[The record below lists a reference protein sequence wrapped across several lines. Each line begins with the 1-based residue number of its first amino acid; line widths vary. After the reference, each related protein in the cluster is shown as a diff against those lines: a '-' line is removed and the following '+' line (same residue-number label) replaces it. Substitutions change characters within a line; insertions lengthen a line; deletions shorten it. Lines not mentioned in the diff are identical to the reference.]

1 MSAIT
6 NPLDRRS
13 FLKTGIAGATGLV
26 IGFYLPGRREVLAA
40 GAAPAT
46 VPQVMNAFIQITP
59 DDRVTILI
67 NKSEMGQGVE
77 TSLAMLAA
85 EELGCDWKRIHT
97 EFAPAATVYF
107 DPAFGMQG
115 TGGSQSVHS
124 AWIPMREAGFTAR
137 TMLIAAAAQKWGV
150 DASECHAS
158 DGKVAHAAS
167 KRTATFGSLAEAAA
181 KIPPPQVKPQDLKDP
196 SMFTIV
202 GKPTKRVDTRKKVN
216 GTAGFGVDVRLPGM
230 LHASVEHCPVAW
242 GGSVVSFDATK
253 AKAIPGV
260 KDVVPIMSQSNPKKP
275 PVMTG
280 VAVVA
285 DNTWTAFQGRK
296 ALDIKWD
303 DGPNAAVTSAS
314 IRKSFEDV
322 MDKPGVVSRKEGDVE
337 AGAKAAATTVEAVYW
352 APYQAHSTMEPING
366 TADVRADGV
375 DLWVPTQF
383 QTPSQMT
390 GAGISGLK
398 PDQVKVHT
406 TYLGGGFGRR
416 GWSDFVAESAQLS
429 KAMGKPVQVT
439 WTRED
444 DTQHDYYRPASL
456 IKMSAG
462 LDAAGKPVTFKARVA
477 CDSIMSWF
485 FPGSITNGLDSSS
498 VEGVSDIAYDI
509 PNILV
514 DYHLMAGPIPMGF
527 WRSVGASQN
536 GFFSE
541 GFVDELAAA
550 AKKDPY
556 EFRRDLLAKKAR
568 HLGVLNLAAEKAGW
582 HTALPKGHYRG
593 IACLEAFSTYVA
605 EVVEIS
611 IDKDNAV
618 KVHRVVAAV
627 DCGRVINPE
636 SAEAQVSGA
645 IVYGITAALNTEITI
660 DKGRVMQANFDTVP
674 PLRMNECPKIE
685 VHFVPSEETPTGLGE
700 PAVPPVAPAI
710 ANAIF
715 AATGK
720 RLRRMPFKPED
731 IA

>member
-40 GAAPAT
+40 ASATPA
-46 VPQVMNAFIQITP
+46 VLNAWVHITP
-59 DDRVTILI
+59 DDKVTILI
-67 NKSEMGQGVE
+67 SKSEMGQGVE

-85 EELGCDWKRIHT
+85 EELECDWKRIHT
-97 EFAPAATVYF
+97 EFAPADKVYY

-115 TGGSQSVHS
+115 IHS
-124 AWIPMREAGFTAR
+124 CWEPMRKAGATAR
-137 TMLIAAAAQKWGV
+137 EMLIGAAAQKWGV
-150 DASECHAS
+150 DASECRAENGAIVHSAT
-158 DGKVAHAAS
+158 
-167 KRTATFGSLAEAAA
+167 KRRATFGSLAVAAA
-181 KIPPPQVKPQDLKDP
+181 QIPQPKDVKLKDP
-196 SMFTIV
+196 SQFTIV
-202 GKPTKRVDTRKKVN
+202 GKPTKRLDTPKKVN
-216 GTAGFGVDVRLPGM
+216 GTAEFGIDVRRPGM
-230 LHASVEHCPVAW
+230 LHASVEHCPVF
-242 GGSVVSFDATK
+242 GGKVASFDATK

-260 KDVVPIMSQSNPKKP
+260 KDVIQIP
-275 PVMTG
+275 TG

-303 DGPNAAVTSAS
+303 EGPNAAVSSAT
-314 IRKSFEDV
+314 IRKSFEDACETS
-322 MDKPGVVSRKEGDVE
+322 GVVSRKEGD
-337 AGAKAAATTVEAVYW
+337 AAAGLASAAQKLEAVYE
-352 APYQAHSTMEPING
+352 APYQAHATMEPMNG

-383 QTPSQMT
+383 QTPSQGMA
-390 GAGISGLK
+390 AGIAGVK
-398 PDQVKVHT
+398 PDDVKVHT

-416 GWSDFVAESAQLS
+416 GWSDFVAESTIIS
-429 KAMGKPVQVT
+429 KAMGAPVQVT

-444 DTQHDYYRPASL
+444 DTQHDYYRPASY

-462 LDAAGKPVTFKARVA
+462 LDANGKPTAFTARVA

-485 FPGSITNGLDSSS
+485 FPGSIKNGLDSSS

-556 EFRRDLLAKKAR
+556 EYRRDLLAKQPR
-568 HLGVLNLAAEKAGW
+568 LLGVLNLAAQKAGW
-582 HTALPKGHYRG
+582 GTPLPKGRFRG
-593 IACLEAFSTYVA
+593 IACLEAFSTYAA

-611 IDKDNAV
+611 IDKDGTVN
-618 KVHRVVAAV
+618 VHRVVAAM
-627 DCGRVINPE
+627 DCGRVINPDT
-636 SAEAQVSGA
+636 AEGQVSGA
-645 IVYGITAALNTEITI
+645 IVYGITAALKTEITI
-660 DKGRVMQANFDTVP
+660 DRGRVVQTNFDTNP
-674 PLRMNECPKIE
+674 MLRMNEVPKIE
-685 VHFVPSEETPTGLGE
+685 VYFVPSEETPTGLGE

-720 RLRRMPFKPED
+720 RLRRLPFKPED
-731 IA
+731 LA

>member
-40 GAAPAT
+40 ASATPA
-46 VPQVMNAFIQITP
+46 VLNAWVHITP
-59 DDRVTILI
+59 DDKVTILI
-67 NKSEMGQGVE
+67 SKSEMGQGVE

-85 EELGCDWKRIHT
+85 EELECDWKRIHT
-97 EFAPAATVYF
+97 EFAPADKVYY

-115 TGGSQSVHS
+115 TGGSQSIHS
-124 AWIPMREAGFTAR
+124 CWEPMRKAGATAR
-137 TMLIAAAAQKWGV
+137 EMLIGAAAQKWGV
-150 DASECHAS
+150 DASECRAENGAIVHSAT
-158 DGKVAHAAS
+158 
-167 KRTATFGSLAEAAA
+167 KRRATFGSLAVAAA
-181 KIPPPQVKPQDLKDP
+181 QIPQPKDVKLKDP
-196 SMFTIV
+196 SQFTIV
-202 GKPTKRVDTRKKVN
+202 GKPTKRLDTPKKVN
-216 GTAGFGVDVRLPGM
+216 GTAEFGIDVRRPGM
-230 LHASVEHCPVAW
+230 LHASVEHCPVF
-242 GGSVVSFDATK
+242 GGKVASFDATK

-260 KDVVPIMSQSNPKKP
+260 KDVIQIP
-275 PVMTG
+275 TG

-303 DGPNAAVTSAS
+303 EGPNAAVSSAT
-314 IRKSFEDV
+314 IRKSFEDACETS
-322 MDKPGVVSRKEGDVE
+322 GVVSRKEGD
-337 AGAKAAATTVEAVYW
+337 AAAGLASAAQKLEAVYE
-352 APYQAHSTMEPING
+352 AAYQAHATMEPMNG

-383 QTPSQMT
+383 QTPSQGMA
-390 GAGISGLK
+390 AGIAGVK
-398 PDQVKVHT
+398 PDDVKVHT

-416 GWSDFVAESAQLS
+416 GWSDFVAESTIIS
-429 KAMGKPVQVT
+429 KAMGAPVQVT

-444 DTQHDYYRPASL
+444 DTQHDYYRPASY

-462 LDAAGKPVTFKARVA
+462 LDANGKPTAFTARVA

-485 FPGSITNGLDSSS
+485 FPGSIKNGLDSSS

-556 EFRRDLLAKKAR
+556 EYRRDLLAKQPR
-568 HLGVLNLAAEKAGW
+568 LLGVLNLAAQKAGW
-582 HTALPKGHYRG
+582 GTPLPKGRFRG
-593 IACLEAFSTYVA
+593 IACLEAFSTYAA

-611 IDKDNAV
+611 IDKDGTVN
-618 KVHRVVAAV
+618 VHRVVAAM
-627 DCGRVINPE
+627 DCGRVINPDT
-636 SAEAQVSGA
+636 AEGQVSGA
-645 IVYGITAALNTEITI
+645 IVYGITAALKTEITI
-660 DKGRVMQANFDTVP
+660 DRGRVVQTNFDTNP
-674 PLRMNECPKIE
+674 MLRMNEVPKIE
-685 VHFVPSEETPTGLGE
+685 VYFVPSEETPTGLGE

-720 RLRRMPFKPED
+720 RLRRLPFKPED
-731 IA
+731 LA

>member
-13 FLKTGIAGATGLV
+13 LLKTGIAGATGLV

-40 GAAPAT
+40 ASTATPA
-46 VPQVMNAFIQITP
+46 VLNAFIQITP
-59 DDRVTILI
+59 DDKVTILI

-115 TGGSQSVHS
+115 TGGSQSIHS
-124 AWIPMREAGFTAR
+124 AWIPMRQAGFTAR

-150 DASECHAS
+150 DASECHAA
-158 DGKVAHAAS
+158 DGKVVHAAS

-202 GKPTKRVDTRKKVN
+202 GKPTKRVDTPKKVN
-216 GTAGFGVDVRLPGM
+216 GTAEFGIDVRLPGM
-230 LHASVEHCPVAW
+230 LHASVEHCPVF
-242 GGSVVSFDATK
+242 GGKVASFDATK

-260 KDVVPIMSQSNPKKP
+260 KDVIQIP
-275 PVMTG
+275 TG
-280 VAVVA
+280 IAVVA

-303 DGPNAAVTSAS
+303 EGPNAAVSSAS
-314 IRKSFEDV
+314 IRKSFEDACQT
-322 MDKPGVVSRKEGDVE
+322 PGVVSRKEGD
-337 AGAKAAATTVEAVYW
+337 AAAGLASAVQRIEAVYD
-352 APYQAHSTMEPING
+352 APYQAHCTMEPMNG

-383 QTPSQMT
+383 QTPSQGT
-390 GAGISGLK
+390 AAGISGLK
-398 PDQVKVHT
+398 PDAVKVHT

-416 GWSDFVAESAQLS
+416 GWSDFVAESTIVS
-429 KAMGKPVQVT
+429 KAMGVPVQVT
-439 WTRED
+439 WSRED
-444 DTQHDYYRPASL
+444 DMQHDYYRPASY

-462 LDAAGKPVTFKARVA
+462 LDANGKPTAFTARVA
-477 CDSIMSWF
+477 CDSISRWF
-485 FPGSITNGLDSSS
+485 FGADAVKDGKDPNS

-514 DYHLMAGPIPMGF
+514 DYHLVAGPIPMGF

-541 GFVDELAAA
+541 SFADELAAA

-556 EFRRDLLAKKAR
+556 EFRRDLLSKKPR
-568 HLGVLNLAAEKAGW
+568 NLGVLNLAAEKAGW
-582 HTALPKGHYRG
+582 GTPLPKGRFRG
-593 IACLEAFSTYVA
+593 IACLEAFSTYAA

-611 IDKDNAV
+611 IDKDGTVN
-618 KVHRVVAAV
+618 VHRVVCAM
-627 DCGRVINPE
+627 DCGRVINPS
-636 SAEAQVSGA
+636 SAEAQVTGA
-645 IVYGITAALNTEITI
+645 VVYGITAALKTEITI
-660 DKGRVMQANFDTVP
+660 DRGRVVQTNFADNP
-674 PLRMNECPKIE
+674 MLRMNELPKIE

-720 RLRRMPFKPED
+720 RIRHMPIEPED
-731 IA
+731 IV

>member
-40 GAAPAT
+40 ASATPA
-46 VPQVMNAFIQITP
+46 VLNAWVQITP
-59 DDRVTILI
+59 DDKVTILI
-67 NKSEMGQGVE
+67 SKSEMGQGVE

-85 EELGCDWKRIHT
+85 EELECDWKRIHT
-97 EFAPAATVYF
+97 EFAPADKVYY

-115 TGGSQSVHS
+115 TGGSQSIHS
-124 AWIPMREAGFTAR
+124 CWEPMRKAGATAR
-137 TMLIAAAAQKWGV
+137 EMLIGAAALKWGV
-150 DASECHAS
+150 DASECR
-158 DGKVAHAAS
+158 AANGAIVHGAT
-167 KRTATFGSLAEAAA
+167 KRRATFGSLAEAAA
-181 KIPPPQVKPQDLKDP
+181 QLPQPKEVKLKDP
-196 SMFTIV
+196 SQFTIV
-202 GKPTKRVDTRKKVN
+202 GKPTKRLDTPKKVN
-216 GTAGFGVDVRLPGM
+216 GTAGFGIDVRRPGM
-230 LHASVEHCPVAW
+230 LHASVEHCPVF
-242 GGSVVSFDATK
+242 GGKVASFDATK

-260 KDVVPIMSQSNPKKP
+260 KDVIQIP
-275 PVMTG
+275 TG

-296 ALDIKWD
+296 SLDIKWD
-303 DGPNAAVTSAS
+303 EGPNAAVTSAS
-314 IRKSFEDV
+314 IRKSFQDACET
-322 MDKPGVVSRKEGDVE
+322 PGVVSRKEGD
-337 AGAKAAATTVEAVYW
+337 AAAGLASAAQKLEAVYE
-352 APYQAHSTMEPING
+352 APYQAHATMEPMNG

-383 QTPSQMT
+383 QTPSQ
-390 GAGISGLK
+390 GIAAGISGLK
-398 PDQVKVHT
+398 PEQVKVHT

-416 GWSDFVAESAQLS
+416 GWSDFVAESTIIS
-429 KAMGKPVQVT
+429 KAMGAPVQVT

-444 DTQHDYYRPASL
+444 DTQHDYYRPASY

-462 LDAAGKPVTFKARVA
+462 LDANGKPTAFTARVA

-514 DYHLMAGPIPMGF
+514 DYHLMKGPIPMGF

-541 GFVDELAAA
+541 GFVDELAIA

-556 EFRRDLLAKKAR
+556 EYRRDLLAKHPR

-582 HTALPKGHYRG
+582 GTPLPKGRFRG
-593 IACLEAFSTYVA
+593 IACLEAFSTYAA

-611 IDKDNAV
+611 IDKDGTVN
-618 KVHRVVAAV
+618 VHRVVAAV
-627 DCGRVINPE
+627 DCGRVINPDT
-636 SAEAQVSGA
+636 AEAQVSGA
-645 IVYGITAALNTEITI
+645 IVYGITAALKTEITI
-660 DKGRVMQANFDTVP
+660 DRGRVVQTNFDTNP
-674 PLRMNECPKIE
+674 MLRMNEVPKIE
-685 VHFVPSEETPTGLGE
+685 VHFVPNEETPTGLGE

-710 ANAIF
+710 GNAIF

-720 RLRRMPFKPED
+720 RLRRLPFKPED
-731 IA
+731 LA

>member
-40 GAAPAT
+40 APADS
-46 VPQVMNAFIQITP
+46 PQIMNAFIQITP
-59 DDRVTILI
+59 DDKVTILI
-67 NKSEMGQGVE
+67 SKSEMGQGVE

-115 TGGSQSVHS
+115 TGGSQSIHS
-124 AWIPMREAGFTAR
+124 GWTPMRQAGAAAR
-137 TMLIAAAAQKWGV
+137 TMLISAAAQQWSV
-150 DASECHAS
+150 DASECHAEN
-158 DGKVAHAAS
+158 GKIVHAAS
-167 KRTATFGSLAEAAA
+167 KRSATFGSLAEAAA
-181 KIPPPQVKPQDLKDP
+181 KVPPPKEVKLKDP
-196 SMFTIV
+196 SQFIIV
-202 GKPTKRVDTRKKVN
+202 GKATKRVDTPKKVN

-230 LHASVEHCPVAW
+230 LHASVEHCPVF
-242 GGSVVSFDATK
+242 GGTVVSFDGAK

-260 KDVVPIMSQSNPKKP
+260 KDVVPIMSVKDPKKP

-303 DGPNAAVTSAS
+303 EGPGANANTAD

-322 MDKPGVVSRKEGDVE
+322 MDKPGVVSRKEGDAD
-337 AGAKAAATTVEAVYW
+337 AGSKAAATTVEAVYW
-352 APYQAHSTMEPING
+352 APYQAHSTMEPMSG

-383 QTPSQMT
+383 QTPSQGV
-390 GAGISGLK
+390 GAAVSGLK

-416 GWSDFVAESAQLS
+416 GWSDFVTESAQLS

-462 LDAAGKPVTFKARVA
+462 LDSAGKPTAFKARVA

-498 VEGVSDIAYDI
+498 VEGVSDIAYGI

-514 DYHLMAGPIPMGF
+514 DYHLMAGPVPMGF

-541 GFVDELAAA
+541 SFVDELAAA

-556 EFRRDLLAKKAR
+556 EFRRDLLSKKPR
-568 HLGVLNLAAEKAGW
+568 HLAVLNLAAEKAGW
-582 HTALPKGHYRG
+582 GTALPKGHYRG
-593 IACLEAFSTYVA
+593 IAVLEAFSTYVA

-611 IDKDNAV
+611 IDKDAGV

-627 DCGRVINPE
+627 DCGRVINPD

-660 DKGRVMQANFDTVP
+660 DKGRVVQANFDTVP

-700 PAVPPVAPAI
+700 PAVPSVAPAI

-715 AATGK
+715 AGTGK
-720 RLRRMPFKPED
+720 RIRHLPIKAED
-731 IA
+731 LA

>member
-1 MSAIT
+1 MSAVT

-13 FLKTGIAGATGLV
+13 FLKTSLAGASGLI
-26 IGFYLPGRREVLAA
+26 IGFYLPGKREVLAA
-40 GAAPAT
+40 AAPDA
-46 VPQVMNAFIQITP
+46 PLVMNAFIQITP
-59 DDRVTILI
+59 DDKVTILI

-85 EELGCDWKRIHT
+85 EELGCDWKRIRT

-115 TGGSQSVHS
+115 TGGSQSIHS
-124 AWIPMREAGFTAR
+124 AWIPMRQAGAAAR
-137 TMLIAAAAQKWGV
+137 VMLISAAAQKWAV
-150 DASECHAS
+150 DASECHAQ
-158 DGKVAHAAS
+158 DGAVVHTAS
-167 KRTATFGSLAEAAA
+167 KRRATFGSLAEAAA
-181 KIPPPQVKPQDLKDP
+181 QVPPPKEVTLKDP

-202 GKPTKRVDTRKKVN
+202 GKPTKRVDTHKKVN

-230 LHASVEHCPVAW
+230 LHASVEHCPVF
-242 GGSVVSFDATK
+242 GGTVVSFDATK
-253 AKAIPGV
+253 AKAISGV
-260 KDVVPIMSQSNPKKP
+260 KDVVPIMTVKDPKKP

-303 DGPNAAVTSAS
+303 EGPGADAS
-314 IRKSFEDV
+314 TAGIRKSFEDV

-337 AGAKAAATTVEAVYW
+337 AGSKAAATTVEAVYW
-352 APYQAHSTMEPING
+352 APYQAHSTMEPMNG

-390 GAGISGLK
+390 GVGISGLK
-398 PDQVKVHT
+398 ADVVKVHT

-456 IKMSAG
+456 VKMSAG
-462 LDAAGKPVTFKARVA
+462 LDSDGKPTAFKARVA

-509 PNILV
+509 PNVFV
-514 DYHLMAGPIPMGF
+514 DYHLMAGPVPMGF
-527 WRSVGASQN
+527 WRSVGCSQN

-541 GFVDELAAA
+541 SFVDELAAA

-556 EFRRDLLAKKAR
+556 EFRRDLLSKKPR
-568 HLGVLNLAAEKAGW
+568 HLAALNLAAEKAGW
-582 HTALPKGHYRG
+582 HTPLPKGHYRG
-593 IACLEAFSTYVA
+593 VAVLEAFSTYAA

-611 IDKDNAV
+611 IGKDNAV

-627 DCGRVINPE
+627 DCGRIINPDT
-636 SAEAQVSGA
+636 AEAQVSGA

-660 DKGRVMQANFDTVP
+660 DKGRVVQANFDTVP
-674 PLRMNECPKIE
+674 PLRMNECPIIE
-685 VHFVPSEETPTGLGE
+685 VHFVPSDETPTGLGE

-720 RLRRMPFKPED
+720 RIRKLPIKPED
-731 IA
+731 LA

>member
-13 FLKTGIAGATGLV
+13 FLKTGLAGATGLV
-26 IGFYLPGRREVLAA
+26 IGFYLPGRREAFAA
-40 GAAPAT
+40 GAAAPD
-46 VPQVMNAFIQITP
+46 VLNSFIQITP
-59 DDRVTILI
+59 DDKVTILI
-67 NKSEMGQGVE
+67 YKSEMGQGVE

-85 EELGCDWKRIHT
+85 EELECDWKRIHT
-97 EFAPAATVYF
+97 EFAPADKAYY

-115 TGGSQSVHS
+115 TGGSQSIHS
-124 AWIPMREAGFTAR
+124 AWEPMRRAGATAR
-137 TMLIAAAAQKWGV
+137 TMLIGAAAQKWGV
-150 DASECHAS
+150 DAAECHAENGAVLHS
-158 DGKVAHAAS
+158 AS
-167 KRTATFGSLAEAAA
+167 KRRATFGSLADDAA
-181 KIPPPQVKPQDLKDP
+181 KLPPPTEVKLKDP
-196 SMFTIV
+196 SQFKIV
-202 GKPTKRVDTRKKVN
+202 GKATKRLDTPKKVN
-216 GTAGFGVDVRLPGM
+216 GTAGFGIDVRLPGM
-230 LHASVEHCPVAW
+230 LHASVEHCPVF
-242 GGSVVSFDATK
+242 GGKVASFDATK

-260 KDVVPIMSQSNPKKP
+260 KDVIQIP
-275 PVMTG
+275 TG

-303 DGPNAAVTSAS
+303 EGPNAAVTSAS
-314 IRKSFEDV
+314 IRKTFVDAME
-322 MDKPGVVSRKEGDVE
+322 KPGVASRKEGDAAAGM
-337 AGAKAAATTVEAVYW
+337 AGAAQKIEAVYE
-352 APYQAHSTMEPING
+352 APYQAHCTMEPMNG

-383 QTPSQMT
+383 QTPSQGT
-390 GAGISGLK
+390 GAGITGLK
-398 PDQVKVHT
+398 PDVVKVHT

-416 GWSDFVAESAQLS
+416 GWSDFVAEATILS

-444 DTQHDYYRPASL
+444 DMQHDYYRPASY
-456 IKMSAG
+456 IKMAAG
-462 LDAAGKPVTFKARVA
+462 LDANGKPTAFTARVA

-485 FPGSITNGLDSSS
+485 FPGSIKNGLDDSS

-514 DYHLMAGPIPMGF
+514 DYNLMAGPIPMGF

-541 GFVDELAAA
+541 SFVDELAAA

-556 EFRRDLLAKKAR
+556 EFRRDLLSKKPR

-582 HTALPKGHYRG
+582 GTTLPKGRFRG
-593 IACLEAFSTYVA
+593 IAVLEAFSTYVA

-611 IDKDNAV
+611 IDKDGTVN
-618 KVHRVVAAV
+618 VHRVVAAV
-627 DCGRVINPE
+627 DCGRVINPD

-645 IVYGITAALNTEITI
+645 IVYGITAALKTEITI
-660 DKGRVMQANFDTVP
+660 DRGRVVQTNFGDNP
-674 PLRMNECPKIE
+674 MLRMNEVPKIE
-685 VHFVPSEETPTGLGE
+685 VHFVPSTETPTGLGE

-715 AATGK
+715 AGTGK
-720 RLRRMPFKPED
+720 RIRHMPIKPED
-731 IA
+731 VA

>member
-26 IGFYLPGRREVLAA
+26 IGFYLPGKREVLAA
-40 GAAPAT
+40 AAPDA
-46 VPQVMNAFIQITP
+46 PLVMNAFIQITP
-59 DDRVTILI
+59 DDKVTILI

-115 TGGSQSVHS
+115 TGGSQSIHS

-150 DASECHAS
+150 DASECHAA
-158 DGKVAHAAS
+158 DGKVVHTAS
-167 KRTATFGSLAEAAA
+167 KRTATFGSLAEDAA

-202 GKPTKRVDTRKKVN
+202 GKPTKRVDTPKKVN
-216 GTAGFGVDVRLPGM
+216 GTAEFGIDVRLPGM
-230 LHASVEHCPVAW
+230 LHASVEHCPVF
-242 GGSVVSFDATK
+242 GGKVASFDATK

-260 KDVVPIMSQSNPKKP
+260 KDVIQIP
-275 PVMTG
+275 TG

-303 DGPNAAVTSAS
+303 EGPNAAVTSAS
-314 IRKSFEDV
+314 IRKSFEDACQT
-322 MDKPGVVSRKEGDVE
+322 PGVVSRKEGD
-337 AGAKAAATTVEAVYW
+337 AAAGLASAAQKIEAIYD
-352 APYQAHSTMEPING
+352 APYQAHCTMEPMNG

-383 QTPSQMT
+383 QTPSQGT
-390 GAGISGLK
+390 AAGISGLK
-398 PDQVKVHT
+398 PDAVKVHT

-416 GWSDFVAESAQLS
+416 GWSDFVAESTIVS
-429 KAMGKPVQVT
+429 KAMGAPVQVT

-444 DTQHDYYRPASL
+444 DMQHDYYRPASY

-462 LDAAGKPVTFKARVA
+462 LDANGKPTAFTARVA

-485 FPGSITNGLDSSS
+485 FPGSIKNGLDGSS

-541 GFVDELAAA
+541 SFVDELAAA

-556 EFRRDLLAKKAR
+556 EYRRDLLSKKPR
-568 HLGVLNLAAEKAGW
+568 NLGVLNLAAEKAGW
-582 HTALPKGHYRG
+582 GTTLPKGRFRG
-593 IACLEAFSTYVA
+593 IACLEAFSTYAA

-611 IDKDNAV
+611 LEKDGTVN
-618 KVHRVVAAV
+618 VHRVVCAM
-627 DCGRVINPE
+627 DCGRVINPA
-636 SAEAQVSGA
+636 SAEAQVTGA
-645 IVYGITAALNTEITI
+645 VVYGITAALMTEITI
-660 DKGRVMQANFDTVP
+660 DRGRVVQTNFADNP
-674 PLRMNECPKIE
+674 MLRMNAVPKIE

-720 RLRRMPFKPED
+720 RIRHMPIKPED
-731 IA
+731 IV

>member
-6 NPLDRRS
+6 SPVNRRS
-13 FLKTGIAGATGLV
+13 FLKTGVAGAAGLV
-26 IGFYLPGRREVLAA
+26 IGFYLPGKREVLAA
-40 GAAPAT
+40 TLAT
-46 VPQVMNAFIQITP
+46 APQVMNAFIQITP
-59 DDRVTILI
+59 DDKVTILI

-97 EFAPAATVYF
+97 EFAPAAQVYF

-115 TGGSQSVHS
+115 TGGSQSIHS
-124 AWIPMREAGFTAR
+124 AWTPMRQAGAAAR
-137 TMLIAAAAQKWGV
+137 VMLIAAAAQQWGV
-150 DASECHAS
+150 DASECHAQ
-158 DGKVAHAAS
+158 DGKVIHSAS
-167 KRTATFGSLAEAAA
+167 KRSAIFGSLAEAAA
-181 KIPPPQVKPQDLKDP
+181 KVPPPKEVVLKDP
-196 SMFTIV
+196 TMFTLV
-202 GKPTKRVDTRKKVN
+202 GKPTKRVDTHKKVN
-216 GTAGFGVDVRLPGM
+216 GTAEFGVDVRLPGM
-230 LHASVEHCPVAW
+230 LHASVEHCPVFA
-242 GGSVVSFDATK
+242 GTVVSFNATK

-260 KDVVPIMSQSNPKKP
+260 KDVLPIMGVRDPKKP
-275 PVMTG
+275 PVMTA

-303 DGPNAAVTSAS
+303 EGPGANANSAD

-322 MDKPGVVSRKEGDVE
+322 MDKPGVVSRKEGD
-337 AGAKAAATTVEAVYW
+337 ADASLKGAATTVEATYW
-352 APYQAHSTMEPING
+352 APYQAHSTMEPMSG

-383 QTPSQMT
+383 QTPSQGV
-390 GAGISGLK
+390 GAAVSGLK
-398 PDQVKVHT
+398 PEQVKVHT

-416 GWSDFVAESAQLS
+416 GWSDFVTEAAQLS
-429 KAMGKPVQVT
+429 KATGKPVQVI
-439 WTRED
+439 WNRED

-462 LDAAGKPVTFKARVA
+462 LDAQGKPTTFKARVA

-509 PNILV
+509 PNISV
-514 DYHLMAGPIPMGF
+514 DYHLMAGPVPMGF
-527 WRSVGASQN
+527 WRSVGCSQN

-541 GFVDELAAA
+541 SFVDELACA

-556 EFRRDLLAKKAR
+556 EFRRDLLAKKPR
-568 HLGVLNLAAEKAGW
+568 HLGVLNLAAQKAGW
-582 HTALPKGHYRG
+582 GTPLPKGRYRG
-593 IACLEAFSTYVA
+593 IAVLEAFSTYVA

-611 IDKDNAV
+611 IDKDSGV
-618 KVHRVVAAV
+618 KIHRVVAAV
-627 DCGRVINPE
+627 DCGRVINPAT
-636 SAEAQVSGA
+636 AEAQVSGA

-660 DKGRVMQANFDTVP
+660 DKGRVVQANFDTVP

-685 VHFVPSEETPTGLGE
+685 TYFVPSEEIPTGLGE

-710 ANAIF
+710 ANAVF

-720 RLRRMPFKPED
+720 RIRKLPIKPED
-731 IA
+731 LSA

>member
-6 NPLDRRS
+6 NPVNRRS
-13 FLKTGIAGATGLV
+13 FLKTGVAGAAGLIV
-26 IGFYLPGRREVLAA
+26 GFYLPGRNEVLAA
-40 GAAPAT
+40 ARPDEPC
-46 VPQVMNAFIQITP
+46 VFNAFIQIAPNET
-59 DDRVTILI
+59 VTILI

-77 TSLAMLAA
+77 TSIAMLAA
-85 EELGCDWKRIHT
+85 EELGCDWKCIRT
-97 EFAPAATVYF
+97 QFAPAAQVYF

-115 TGGSQSVHS
+115 TGGSQSIHS
-124 AWIPMREAGFTAR
+124 AWDPMRKAGATVR
-137 TMLIAAAAQKWGV
+137 ETLIAAAAQKWSV
-150 DASECHAS
+150 DPSECHAAN
-158 DGKVAHAAS
+158 GKIIHAAS

-181 KIPPPQVKPQDLKDP
+181 LLPAPKEVKLKDP
-196 SMFTIV
+196 SQFTIV
-202 GKPTKRVDTRKKVN
+202 GKPTHRVDTAKKVN

-230 LHASVEHCPVAW
+230 LHASVEHCPVFA
-242 GGSVVSFDATK
+242 GTVVSFDATK

-260 KDVVPIMSQSNPKKP
+260 KDVLPIMTMRDPKKP
-275 PVMTG
+275 PVMTA

-303 DGPNAAVTSAS
+303 EGAGAEASTAS

-322 MDKPGVVSRKEGDVE
+322 MDKPGVSSRKEGDAA
-337 AGAKAAATTVEAVYW
+337 AGMKAAASTVEAVYW
-352 APYQAHSTMEPING
+352 APYQAHATMEPING
-366 TADVRADGV
+366 TADVRPDGV
-375 DLWVPTQF
+375 DLWMPTQF
-383 QTPSQMT
+383 QTPSQLT
-390 GAGISGLK
+390 GAGISGLP
-398 PDQVKVHT
+398 PDKVKVHT

-462 LDAAGKPVTFKARVA
+462 LDADGKPTAFTARVA

-509 PNILV
+509 PNIAV
-514 DYHLMAGPIPMGF
+514 DYHLMAGPVPMGF

-541 GFVDELAAA
+541 SFVDELAHA

-556 EFRRDLLAKKAR
+556 EYRRDLLSKKPR
-568 HLGVLNLAAEKAGW
+568 HLGVLNLVAEKSGW
-582 HTALPKGHYRG
+582 GTPLPKGHYRG
-593 IACLEAFSTYVA
+593 IACLEAFSTYAA

-627 DCGRVINPE
+627 DCGRVINPDT
-636 SAEAQVSGA
+636 AEAQVSGA

-660 DKGRVMQANFDTVP
+660 DKGRVMQTNFDTIP

-685 VHFVPSEETPTGLGE
+685 VHMVASEETPTGLGE
-700 PAVPPVAPAI
+700 PAVPPVAPAL

-720 RLRRMPFKPED
+720 RIRKMPIKPED
-731 IA
+731 LA

>member
-26 IGFYLPGRREVLAA
+26 IGFYMPGRREVLAA
-40 GAAPAT
+40 ASATPA
-46 VPQVMNAFIQITP
+46 VLNAWVHITP
-59 DDRVTILI
+59 DDKVTILI
-67 NKSEMGQGVE
+67 SKSEMGQGVE

-85 EELGCDWKRIHT
+85 EELECDWKRIHT
-97 EFAPAATVYF
+97 EFAPADKVYY

-115 TGGSQSVHS
+115 TGGSQSIHS
-124 AWIPMREAGFTAR
+124 CWEPMRKAGATAR
-137 TMLIAAAAQKWGV
+137 EMLIGAAAQKWGV
-150 DASECHAS
+150 DASECRAENGAIVHSAT
-158 DGKVAHAAS
+158 
-167 KRTATFGSLAEAAA
+167 KRRATFGSLAVAAA
-181 KIPPPQVKPQDLKDP
+181 QIPQPKDVKLKDP
-196 SMFTIV
+196 SQFTIV
-202 GKPTKRVDTRKKVN
+202 GKPTKRLDTPKKVN
-216 GTAGFGVDVRLPGM
+216 GTAEFGIDVRRPGM
-230 LHASVEHCPVAW
+230 LHASVEHCPVF
-242 GGSVVSFDATK
+242 GGKVASFDATK

-260 KDVVPIMSQSNPKKP
+260 KDVIQIP
-275 PVMTG
+275 TG

-303 DGPNAAVTSAS
+303 EGPNAAVSSAT
-314 IRKSFEDV
+314 IRKSFEDACETS
-322 MDKPGVVSRKEGDVE
+322 GVVSRKEGD
-337 AGAKAAATTVEAVYW
+337 AAAGLASAAQKLEAVYE
-352 APYQAHSTMEPING
+352 APYQAHATMEPMNG

-383 QTPSQMT
+383 QGMA
-390 GAGISGLK
+390 AGIAGVK
-398 PDQVKVHT
+398 PDDVKVHT

-416 GWSDFVAESAQLS
+416 GWSDFVAESTIIS
-429 KAMGKPVQVT
+429 KAMGAPVQVT

-444 DTQHDYYRPASL
+444 DTQHDYYRPASY

-462 LDAAGKPVTFKARVA
+462 LDANGKPTAFTARVA

-485 FPGSITNGLDSSS
+485 FPGSIKNGLDSSS

-556 EFRRDLLAKKAR
+556 EYRRDLLAKQPR
-568 HLGVLNLAAEKAGW
+568 LLGVLNLAAQKAGW
-582 HTALPKGHYRG
+582 GTPLPKGRFRG
-593 IACLEAFSTYVA
+593 IACLEAFSTYAA

-611 IDKDNAV
+611 IDKDGTVN
-618 KVHRVVAAV
+618 VHRVVAAM
-627 DCGRVINPE
+627 DCGRVINPDT
-636 SAEAQVSGA
+636 AEGQVSGA
-645 IVYGITAALNTEITI
+645 IVYGITAALKTEITI
-660 DKGRVMQANFDTVP
+660 DRGRVVQTNFDTNP
-674 PLRMNECPKIE
+674 MLRMNEVPKIE
-685 VHFVPSEETPTGLGE
+685 VYFVPSEETPTGLGE

-720 RLRRMPFKPED
+720 RLRRLPFKPED
-731 IA
+731 LA

>member
-26 IGFYLPGRREVLAA
+26 IGFYLPGKREVLAA
-40 GAAPAT
+40 AAPDA
-46 VPQVMNAFIQITP
+46 PQVMNAFIQITP
-59 DDRVTILI
+59 DDKVTILI

-85 EELGCDWKRIHT
+85 EELGCDWTRIHT

-115 TGGSQSVHS
+115 TGGSQSIHS
-124 AWIPMREAGFTAR
+124 AWIPMRQAGFTAR
-137 TMLIAAAAQKWGV
+137 TMLIAAAAQNWGV
-150 DASECHAS
+150 DASECHAA
-158 DGKVAHAAS
+158 DGKVVHAAS

-230 LHASVEHCPVAW
+230 LHASVEHCPVF
-242 GGSVVSFDATK
+242 GGTVASFDATK
-253 AKAIPGV
+253 AKAISGV
-260 KDVVPIMSQSNPKKP
+260 KDVVPIMTVKDPKKP

-296 ALDIKWD
+296 ALEIKWD
-303 DGPNAAVTSAS
+303 EGAAADAS
-314 IRKSFEDV
+314 TATIRKSFEDV
-322 MDKPGVVSRKEGDVE
+322 MSKPGVVSRKEGDVD

-352 APYQAHSTMEPING
+352 APYQAHSTMEPMNG

-375 DLWVPTQF
+375 DLWMPTQF
-383 QTPSQMT
+383 QTPSQLT

-416 GWSDFVAESAQLS
+416 GWSDFVAESTQLS
-429 KAMGKPVQVT
+429 KAKGKPVQVT

-456 IKMSAG
+456 ITMSAG
-462 LDAAGKPVTFKARVA
+462 LDSAGKPTAFTARVA

-509 PNILV
+509 PNIFV

-527 WRSVGASQN
+527 WRSVGCSQN
-536 GFFSE
+536 AFFSE
-541 GFVDELAAA
+541 SFVDEQAAA
-550 AKKDPY
+550 A
-556 EFRRDLLAKKAR
+556 
-568 HLGVLNLAAEKAGW
+568 
-582 HTALPKGHYRG
+582 
-593 IACLEAFSTYVA
+593 
-605 EVVEIS
+605 
-611 IDKDNAV
+611 
-618 KVHRVVAAV
+618 
-627 DCGRVINPE
+627 
-636 SAEAQVSGA
+636 
-645 IVYGITAALNTEITI
+645 
-660 DKGRVMQANFDTVP
+660 
-674 PLRMNECPKIE
+674 
-685 VHFVPSEETPTGLGE
+685 
-700 PAVPPVAPAI
+700 
-710 ANAIF
+710 
-715 AATGK
+715 
-720 RLRRMPFKPED
+720 
-731 IA
+731 